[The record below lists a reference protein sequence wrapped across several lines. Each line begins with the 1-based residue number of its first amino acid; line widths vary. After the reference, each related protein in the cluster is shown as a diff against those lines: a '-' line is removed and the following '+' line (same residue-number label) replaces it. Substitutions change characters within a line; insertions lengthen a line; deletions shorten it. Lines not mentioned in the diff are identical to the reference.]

1 MYRIEYKKEAEK
13 NLRDLKKK
21 GDIAKLRKIKEA
33 LDKIQQN
40 PRHPGLHTHKY
51 QSFKTKGGDDVFQSY
66 VENHIPS
73 AYRIFGYYGPDNN
86 IITIIAITPHP

>member
-1 MYRIEYKKEAEK
+1 MYKIEYTKEAEK

-21 GDIAKLRKIKEA
+21 GDIAKLKKIKEA
-33 LDKIQQN
+33 LDKIQQG

-51 QSFKTKGGDDVFQSY
+51 QSFQTKTGEDVFQSY
-66 VENHIPS
+66 IENRTPS
-73 AYRIFGYYGPDNN
+73 AYRIFWYYGPDSG